1 MRIKPIS
8 LAVLLSCSL
17 ILNVQA
23 SQEEVPALN
32 YSQSAQLIRD
42 TYERELFTL
51 PPFKEG
57 HFGLRMFRQTLDE
70 KYYATIW
77 TDMAQVASRLNRFA
91 NDVVKPEDI
100 IFIFL

>member
-42 TYERELFTL
+42 TY
-51 PPFKEG
+51 
-57 HFGLRMFRQTLDE
+57 
-70 KYYATIW
+70 
-77 TDMAQVASRLNRFA
+77 
-91 NDVVKPEDI
+91 
-100 IFIFL
+100 

>member
-57 HFGLRMFRQTLDE
+57 HFGL
-70 KYYATIW
+70 
-77 TDMAQVASRLNRFA
+77 
-91 NDVVKPEDI
+91 
-100 IFIFL
+100 